1 MDFSKIQIKFMKYI
15 KIKWGVDIMNNNIL
29 LESGT
34 GELEVIEFIANGN
47 HYVINVVKVKEVIEM
62 PKNGLTKLPD
72 PRPEIAGLILCRD
85 EIITLVDLKYVLSK
99 QVTKNVG
106 SRVIICE
113 FNKIKVSFNIDDVV
127 GVHRIKWSEIRKPD
141 DLSENSL
148 AVGNILLNGKVL
160 IMLDFEKIVTD
171 IAPGVGISEDRLIE
185 VNYKDRSDTKLV
197 LADDSGLIRRLLKDT
212 LTKAGFKSLRIFD
225 DGKQALDYFIK
236 LAEEKGENF
245 NKYAQMLITDIEMPQ
260 MDGLT
265 LTRKIKEDVI
275 LKKLP
280 VVIFSSLITAELK
293 HKGESVGANAQLSK
307 PEINE
312 LVDTI
317 DKLLN
322 L

>member
-1 MDFSKIQIKFMKYI
+1 
-15 KIKWGVDIMNNNIL
+15 MNNNIL

-34 GELEVIEFIANGN
+34 GELEVIEFIVNGN

-72 PRPEIAGLILCRD
+72 PKPEIAGLILCRD
-85 EIITLVDLKYVLSK
+85 EIITLIDLKYVL
-99 QVTKNVG
+99 TKHITNTLG

-148 AVGNILLNGKVL
+148 SVGNILLNGKVL

-171 IAPGVGISEDRLIE
+171 IAPSVGISEDRLIE
-185 VNYKDRSDTKLV
+185 IDYKDRSNVKLV

-212 LTKAGFKSLRIFD
+212 LTKAGFKNLRIFD
-225 DGKQALDYFIK
+225 DGKQALDFFVN

-245 NKYAQMLITDIEMPQ
+245 NEYAQILITDIEMPQ

-280 VVIFSSLITAELK
+280 VVIFSSLITSELK
-293 HKGESVGANAQLSK
+293 HKGESVGADAQLSK
-307 PEINE
+307 PEISE

-317 DKLLN
+317 DKLLMI
-322 L
+322 